1 MFIVIRKV
9 KDAIAA
15 VTKCDAN
22 INKTCGRVCDGCCKT
37 ARLGLLAGV
46 LLSIYV
52 ELHALKQRAVRYV
65 SISSDALFSLCCGS
79 FLFLCRRKTA
89 FEFRGK
95 ASAYWIYLNTR
106 NFKA

>member
-37 ARLGLLAGV
+37 ARFGLLAGV

-52 ELHALKQRAVRYV
+52 EPHALKQRAVRCL
-65 SISSDALFSLCCGS
+65 SISSDACFSFLCGS
-79 FLFLCRRKTA
+79 FPFLCWRKSVATA
-89 FEFRGK
+89 R
-95 ASAYWIYLNTR
+95 W
-106 NFKA
+106 